1 METNFW
7 YNLSLDDL
15 EEYEQLIEALL
26 YTRYDKQTAELE
38 TQKWAKS
45 QREEEQRRIEAE
57 KKIEELNDIIDD
69 YMNKIN
75 AQEDLITELN
85 ERLYGKRSPE
95 ACYSYYDNY
104 CDTIGVGKEE

>member
-26 YTRYDKQTAELE
+26 HTRYDKQVAELE

-69 YMNKIN
+69 YVNKIN

-85 ERLYGKRSPE
+85 DRLYGKRSPE
-95 ACYSYYDNY
+95 VCYTYYDNY
-104 CDTIGVGKEE
+104 CDTIGVGEEE